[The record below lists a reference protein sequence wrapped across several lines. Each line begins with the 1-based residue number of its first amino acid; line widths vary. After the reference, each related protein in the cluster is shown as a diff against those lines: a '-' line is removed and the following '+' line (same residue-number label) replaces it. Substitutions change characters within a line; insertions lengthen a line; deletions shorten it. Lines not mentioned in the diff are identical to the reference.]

1 MAGERVLVFDTR
13 QANRDF
19 FLYQVL
25 RPGGYVPIV
34 VDSWEAV
41 LQHGLAS
48 PPPDVMILPLT
59 SEGQLPA
66 DVVHQVLS
74 HNPEVAILFLTPQ
87 WTEQHAAQAREL
99 GGQTTGH
106 LLFPLNVVACVAAI
120 ERSLSKV
127 RVQREV
133 RRLTAPLEAANRE
146 TQNRVRELQ
155 VLIAVIRSVTSLMD
169 LQQVL
174 VRVVEAA
181 VYLTGAEEGSLL
193 LVDEET
199 GELYMRA
206 AKNFDQEF
214 AKTFRLRAQDSLAGR
229 CVRSGE
235 PVLVTQRGKQKI
247 KTTYLVQSILYVP
260 ITVRNTTIGALGV
273 DNRISTRPFTPWHT
287 RVLQALADA
296 AAVSIEN
303 AKLYEALQAK
313 VRTLEVAYAR
323 AVEADR
329 TKTMALEGTVGAL
342 YARLDALRTLLS
354 SSGTDGSRGQTL
366 REIRSEIDG
375 LADALKGL
383 VPVPT
388 HTGRTDPLKSV
399 PR

>member
-13 QANRDF
+13 QVNRDF

-25 RPGGYVPIV
+25 RPAGYVPIIA
-34 VDSWEAV
+34 DSWDAA
-41 LQHGLAS
+41 LRQALDS
-48 PPPDVMILPLT
+48 PPDLMILPLT
-59 SEGQLPA
+59 ADGQLPA
-66 DVVHQVLS
+66 DLIRKVLQRS
-74 HNPEVAILFLTPQ
+74 PETAVLVMTPQ
-87 WTEQHAAQAREL
+87 WSEQLAVQCREL
-99 GGQTTGH
+99 GTQVTGH
-106 LLFPLNVVACVAAI
+106 LSFPLNVAASIAAI
-120 ERSLSKV
+120 ERGLSKV
-127 RVQREV
+127 RIQREV
-133 RRLTAPLEAANRE
+133 RRLTAPLAAANQE

-193 LVDEET
+193 LVDEES

-214 AKTFRLRAQDSLAGR
+214 AKTFRLPAQDSLAGR

-235 PVLVTQRGKQKI
+235 PVMVSQRGRQKI
-247 KTTYLVQSILYVP
+247 KTAYLVQSILYVP
-260 ITVRNTTIGALGV
+260 ITVRSTTIGALGV
-273 DNRISTRPFTPWHT
+273 DNRISTRAFTPWHT
-287 RVLQALADA
+287 RVLQALADS

-323 AVEADR
+323 AVEADK
-329 TKTMALEGTVGAL
+329 TKTMALEGTVSAL
-342 YARLDALRTLLS
+342 YARLDALRTVLTS
-354 SSGTDGSRGQTL
+354 AGGDGGRGQAM
-366 REIRSEIDG
+366 REVRSEIDG
-375 LADALKGL
+375 LADILKGL
-383 VPVPT
+383 LPVPA
-388 HTGRTDPLKSV
+388 HTGRTDPLKTT
-399 PR
+399 

>member
-1 MAGERVLVFDTR
+1 
-13 QANRDF
+13 
-19 FLYQVL
+19 
-25 RPGGYVPIV
+25 
-34 VDSWEAV
+34 
-41 LQHGLAS
+41 
-48 PPPDVMILPLT
+48 MILPVMPD
-59 SEGQLPA
+59 GRLPA
-66 DVVHQVLS
+66 DFIRQALGQ
-74 HNPEVAILFLTPQ
+74 NPEIAVLFLAPQ
-87 WTEQHAAQAREL
+87 WTEQHTAQARDL
-99 GGQTTGH
+99 GGQATAH
-106 LLFPLNVVACVAAI
+106 LVFPLNVAACIAAI

-127 RVQREV
+127 RMQHEV
-133 RRLTAPLEAANRE
+133 KRLTTPLAAANQE

-174 VRVVEAA
+174 VRVVEAG

-199 GELYMRA
+199 NELYMRA

-214 AKTFRLRAQDSLAGR
+214 AKTFRIPAQDSLAGR

-235 PVLVTQRGKQKI
+235 PVLVSQRGKQKI

-273 DNRISTRPFTPWHT
+273 DNRIATKHFTPWHT

-329 TKTMALEGTVGAL
+329 TKTVVLEGTVGAL
-342 YARLDALRTLLS
+342 YARLDALRTMLS
-354 SSGTDGSRGQTL
+354 TTATDGTRGQAL
-366 REIRSEIDG
+366 RDVRGEIDG

-383 VPVPT
+383 APLPA
-388 HTGRTDPLKSV
+388 HTGRTDPLKVTTSG
-399 PR
+399 R